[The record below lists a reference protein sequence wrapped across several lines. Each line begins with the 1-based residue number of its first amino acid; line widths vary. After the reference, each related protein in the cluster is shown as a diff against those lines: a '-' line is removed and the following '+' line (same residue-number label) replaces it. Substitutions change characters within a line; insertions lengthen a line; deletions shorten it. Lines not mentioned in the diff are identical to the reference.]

1 MYYAIAMPVVSRI
14 IKTIII
20 GLLFLLYFTIC
31 ITLFEQI
38 VQEALD
44 KARQGRTCIVI
55 AHRLSTIQNADKICV
70 IKHGQVAEQ
79 GRHSELMSKQGIYA
93 RLVNTA
99 NKRGKS

>member
-1 MYYAIAMPVVSRI
+1 MCLTIAMQVVSWI

-20 GLLFLLYFTIC
+20 RLLFLLTLIC

-93 RLVNTA
+93 RLVNTT
-99 NKRGKS
+99 NKRGKN

>member
-1 MYYAIAMPVVSRI
+1 M
-14 IKTIII
+14 K
-20 GLLFLLYFTIC
+20 F
-31 ITLFEQI
+31 QI

-44 KARQGRTCIVI
+44 KAREGRTCIVI

-79 GRHSELMSKQGIYA
+79 GRHGDLMSKQGIYA